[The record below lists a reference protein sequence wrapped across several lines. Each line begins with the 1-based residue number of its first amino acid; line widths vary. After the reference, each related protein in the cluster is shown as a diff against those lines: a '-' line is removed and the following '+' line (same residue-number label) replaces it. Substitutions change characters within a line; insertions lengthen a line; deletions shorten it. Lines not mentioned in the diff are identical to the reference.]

1 MMYVRLIHKV
11 LASSFY
17 LFCIMFLQQ
26 TDLGMDHHVTDL
38 DHPEEEEEEEGLWAT
53 SWVCL
58 DKAAEI

>member
-1 MMYVRLIHKV
+1 
-11 LASSFY
+11 
-17 LFCIMFLQQ
+17 MFLQQ